1 MSCLAVPYII
11 FWYHHPLQTNT
22 TVLGYTT
29 CMAMFQ
35 NIARLKTSKA
45 IKILYQEMMYKID
58 FIVRLKQNLSYSLV
72 TCFYQPTKP
81 PPPLTPTHVKPFF
94 FNFKNTFS

>member
-1 MSCLAVPYII
+1 MTCLAVPYII

-45 IKILYQEMMYKID
+45 IKILYQEFTRYL
-58 FIVRLKQNLSYSLV
+58 FLS
-72 TCFYQPTKP
+72 THKA
-81 PPPLTPTHVKPFF
+81 PPLSPHTRKTILITVCRGL
-94 FNFKNTFS
+94 